1 MVKKVTDINLF
12 LQLKTHL
19 NLYYNIM
26 VQRPKDFKM
35 SFMYDGVK
43 EIQLAIFR
51 VKDAYLSKDNEHKI
65 IYLKE
70 VMLHLTNLEL
80 LYEMMIGCKD
90 FNEKLSARLLE
101 SLSKSIIQCSN
112 WLTKLETKI

>member
-12 LQLKTHL
+12 LQLKKHL
-19 NLYYNIM
+19 NVYYNIM

-35 SFMYDGVK
+35 CFMSDGVK
-43 EIQLAIFR
+43 EIQISIFK

-65 IYLKE
+65 LYLKE
-70 VMLHLTNLEL
+70 AMQHLTNLEL

-90 FNEKLSARLLE
+90 FNDKLGAKLLE
-101 SLSKSIIQCSN
+101 SLSKSIVQCSN
-112 WLTKLETKI
+112 WLTKLEN